1 VSILRVKKLLSS
13 FLTALFLAVLAVAVT
28 TGQLPAKA
36 EPACQIVATSSSP
49 TSDTEE
55 QQLKNAYLKAIC
67 DASEKDP
74 SELSDRLLKIAADN
88 PKLDWRN
95 SDKKEFLAV
104 TWTSWNG
111 YDGKD
116 GTSLQL
122 GADVWVTAV
131 PEVKEFCANF
141 SSDDPR
147 RILRLEAFLGLPPR
161 VGKTKF
167 VEMWVNPSDMYRPC
181 PDKEIDDASCD
192 LDFPPTVDPQHKD
205 WYNRLQSASYEDK
218 GYPWTGLGYTY
229 DWGNHESEFGASE
242 FIVKKGSTVLIRA
255 VQSTLNY
262 CQPKTS

>member
-1 VSILRVKKLLSS
+1 M
-13 FLTALFLAVLAVAVT
+13 VAVPL
-28 TGQLPAKA
+28 GQLPAKA
-36 EPACQIVATSSSP
+36 EPMACNIVSVSRSN
-49 TSDTEE
+49 TSDSEE
-55 QQLKNAYLKAIC
+55 QQLTNAYFKAIC

-74 SELSDRLLKIAADN
+74 SEVSEHLFKITPDN
-88 PKLDWRN
+88 QTLVWRT

-111 YDGKD
+111 YDGKE

-141 SSDDPR
+141 SLDDPA
-147 RILRLEAFLGLPPR
+147 RILRLEEYLGLPPH

-167 VEMWVNPSDMYRPC
+167 VEMWVNPSDVYRPC

-192 LDFPPTVDPQHKD
+192 LDFQPTVDPQYKD
-205 WYNRLQSASYEDK
+205 WYNRLQSASYQEK

-229 DWGNHESEFGASE
+229 DWGHPETEIGASE
-242 FIVKKGSTVLIRA
+242 FIVKKGATVLIRY
-255 VQSTLNY
+255 VQPTLNY
-262 CQPKTS
+262 CLPKTS

>member
-1 VSILRVKKLLSS
+1 MLNVKKLLSS
-13 FLTALFLAVLAVAVT
+13 FLTALFLAVVAIAVT
-28 TGQLPAKA
+28 AGQVPAAQA
-36 EPACQIVATSSSP
+36 EPACNIVSAYSSTAP
-49 TSDTEE
+49 ETEE
-55 QQLKNAYLKAIC
+55 EQLKYAYFKAIC
-67 DASEKDP
+67 DASEKDA
-74 SELSDRLLKIAADN
+74 SEVSDHLVKIAPDN
-88 PKLDWRN
+88 PKLIWRD
-95 SDKKEFLAV
+95 SDKNEFLAV

-141 SSDDPR
+141 SADAPK
-147 RILRLEAFLGLPPR
+147 RILKLEQYLGLPPR

-167 VEMWVNPSDMYRPC
+167 IEMWVNPSDMYRPC
-181 PDKEIDDASCD
+181 PDREIDDAICD
-192 LDFPPTVDPQHKD
+192 LEFPETVAPQHKE
-205 WYNRLQSASYEDK
+205 WYSNLQKVSYEEK

-229 DWGNHESEFGASE
+229 DWGNPESDFGASE
-242 FIVKKGSTVLIRA
+242 FIVKKGSTVFIRA